1 MGGEY
6 MEKLEQLKF
15 NLREKQVPY
24 FDEEE
29 LKLLLQKNNDDVNK
43 ASYEGLILKAEV
55 TGLNVSGLTTKDS
68 SGYFKMLA
76 SHFVETNS
84 GVLAG

>member
-1 MGGEY
+1 MD
-6 MEKLEQLKF
+6 KLEQLKF

-24 FDEEE
+24 FEKEE
-29 LKLLLQKNNDDVNK
+29 LQMLLNKHNGNVEK

-76 SHFVETNS
+76 SHFVQTNS
-84 GVLAG
+84 GVLTE

>member
-1 MGGEY
+1 MD
-6 MEKLEQLKF
+6 KLEQLKF

-24 FDEEE
+24 FESEE
-29 LKLLLQKNNDDVNK
+29 LQMLLDKHNGNVEK

>member
-1 MGGEY
+1 

-24 FDEEE
+24 FEVEE
-29 LKLLLQKNNDDVNK
+29 LQMLLDKHNGNVEK